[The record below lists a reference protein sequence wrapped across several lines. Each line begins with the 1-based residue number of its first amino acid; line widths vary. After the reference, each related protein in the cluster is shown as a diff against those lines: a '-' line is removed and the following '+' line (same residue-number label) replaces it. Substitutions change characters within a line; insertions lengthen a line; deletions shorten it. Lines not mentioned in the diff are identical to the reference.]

1 MIKTGKEHLE
11 QIRDGRTVY
20 IGDEKIKDVTKH
32 PAFSRAAQT
41 VSQLYDLKHQTE
53 FKEDLTYKENGEEYS
68 TWFIQAKNKNDLR
81 KRSKAHKI
89 IADHTSGM
97 MGRSM
102 DHVASFVT
110 GMSTSPEIFDNDN
123 YKFNNLTAF
132 KYNFKFEAFTRY
144 GKNENLINPVAN
156 L

>member
-1 MIKTGKEHLE
+1 MIKTGKDHLE
-11 QIRDGRTVY
+11 QLQDGRIVY
-20 IGDEKIKDVTKH
+20 IGDEKVSDVTKH
-32 PAFSRAAQT
+32 PSLKRAAKT
-41 VSQLYDLKHQTE
+41 VAQLYDLKHT
-53 FKEDLTYKENGEEYS
+53 KEHKNDLTYEENEDTFS
-68 TWFIQAKNKNDLR
+68 TWFIQAKNKDDLR

-110 GMSTSPEIFDNDN
+110 GMSTSTDIFDNEK
-123 YKFNNLTAF
+123 YKFSKNLLNYYEYM
-132 KYNFKFEAFTRY
+132 KKMMY
-144 GKNENLINPVAN
+144 LHHM